1 MKIGKRLF
9 LAAVLSAAA
18 CARALADISVSA
30 SADKTQVALNDSV
43 RVLVTVAGDAANLPA
58 PQMPD
63 LSAFS
68 VYSSGRA
75 QNVSFVNG
83 QVSSS
88 INYTY
93 MLAPK
98 SLGRFT
104 IGPFS
109 VTHDGKTA
117 QSSPISIEVV
127 AAGQPSAPAA
137 APLSGAQAAPQ
148 RSGAQAP
155 GAFVKMSLDKSK
167 ALVNEQVT
175 LAFRFYNR
183 VRLISN
189 PSYQPP
195 DKAGFLSEDLPPP
208 RNFTESV
215 NGVPYNVT
223 EIKTALFPTRDGALT
238 LSPATLKIQ
247 VQDFSGGSPDDFF
260 EQFFRG
266 GAREYL
272 LKTDPVKLTVT
283 PLPAAGK
290 PGDFSGG
297 VGEFDVSIAADKKSA
312 TVGEPLTLTLTVK
325 GKGNIKS
332 IGDPAFPEF
341 TGFRKYDTASSLNVD
356 TSRGAVEGSK
366 VYKIVLVPQTSGSHS
381 IPSIRFSY
389 FHIPSRSYRT
399 AATQPVTISVAPGKT
414 QSFVVGPGA
423 AAPQIA
429 NVSREISYIKQDSGA
444 LKRFTWFNK
453 TPLFLMLHLLPAL
466 GLIAGIGRRARVA
479 WIARNPERRRAE
491 GALRKWNAAVK
502 SIRPQDEDADGKT
515 FQAFQDYFL
524 DKMRSREASV
534 SLKSA
539 AAFLNANGIDAA
551 LSARLQS
558 VWSQFELASYAP
570 AQFRPQDKD
579 RLTEEAQR
587 LLEDIDEALRRVG
600 RSGGKNM
607 AAFLIPLLLT
617 IAAGS
622 ATAAAPATGTA
633 VKPAEMTAEAS
644 LQSQNAGD
652 AFRNA
657 NAQYQAGHFESAKAL
672 YESLAAES
680 GPNFALEYNLGN
692 AYHKLGMNGKATAH
706 WLRARRM
713 NPSDADLRNNLR
725 LVGAQTGETFE
736 PESFL
741 SRGLYRLTHALNL
754 NQLSVLYLAAFWGLC
769 LHWTILLVSSGPALR
784 ARGLL
789 TAAAFAIFLLWWAAR
804 LQSEQIQTEAVITQQ
819 SAEVRSGPGQQFRVG
834 FTVPEGR
841 RVLILNEGADPE
853 WIEIGIPKAGVRG
866 WALKN
871 AFEKI

>member
-1 MKIGKRLF
+1 MKIGRRIF
-9 LAAVLSAAA
+9 LAAAVSAAL
-18 CARALADISVSA
+18 CARALADVSVSA
-30 SADKTQVALNDSV
+30 SADKNQVALNDSV
-43 RVLVTVAGDAANLPA
+43 RVLVTVAGDAANLPS

-104 IGPFS
+104 IGPFT

-127 AAGQPSAPAA
+127 AAGQPSAPAS
-137 APLSGAQAAPQ
+137 APSAQAAPQ
-148 RSGAQAP
+148 RSNAQAP
-155 GAFVKMSLDKSK
+155 GAFVKMSVDKSK

-272 LKTDPVKLTVT
+272 LKTDPVKLTVA
-283 PLPAAGK
+283 PLPASGK

-312 TVGEPLTLTLTVK
+312 AVGEPLTLTLTVK

-341 TGFRKYDTASSLNVD
+341 TGFRKYDTASSLNID
-356 TSRGAVEGSK
+356 TSRGTVEGSK
-366 VYKIVLVPQTSGSHS
+366 VYKIVLVPQTSGSHN

-399 AATQPVTISVAPGKT
+399 AATQPVTITVAPGKT

-429 NVSREISYIKQDSGA
+429 SVSREISYIKQDPDA

-453 TPLFLMLHLLPAL
+453 TPLFLILHLLPAL
-466 GLIAGIGRRARVA
+466 GLIAGIGRRARIA
-479 WIARNPERRRAE
+479 WIARDPERRRAE

-502 SIRPQDEDADGKT
+502 TVRPQDENVDGKL

-524 DKMRSREASV
+524 DKMRSREPSV

-539 AAFLNANGIDAA
+539 AAFLSANGIDAA
-551 LSARLQS
+551 LSARLRS
-558 VWSQFELASYAP
+558 AWSQFELASYAP

-587 LLEDIDEALRRVG
+587 LLEDIDEALRSAG
-600 RSGGKNM
+600 RRGVKKL
-607 AAFLIPLLLT
+607 AALLIPLLL
-617 IAAGS
+617 AATTV
-622 ATAAAPATGTA
+622 TAAATIETATA
-633 VKPAEMTAEAS
+633 QPLNAQEAFK
-644 LQSQNAGD
+644 D
-652 AFRNA
+652 A
-657 NAQYQAGHFESAKAL
+657 NAQYQAGQFESAKAL

-713 NPSDADLRNNLR
+713 NPSDADVKNNLR

-741 SRGLYRLTHALNL
+741 SRVLYRITHALNL

-769 LHWTILLVSSGPALR
+769 LHWTILLFSSGPALR
-784 ARGLL
+784 VRGLL
-789 TAAAFAIFLLWWAAR
+789 TAAAFSIFLLWWSAR
-804 LQSEQIQTEAVITQQ
+804 LHSEQIQTEAVITQQ

-841 RVLILNEGADPE
+841 RVLILNESTDPD

-866 WALKN
+866 WVIKN
-871 AFEKI
+871 AFDKI